1 VEFETQIGR
10 QDEPV
15 GDLLLLPSRGH
26 GIGQAGQQ
34 VFLETALEEIPL
46 IGLADDFQAVEL
58 PLTEGGQDL
67 LGLVF
72 DESQVHSGQSTRWD
86 SAS

>member
-1 VEFETQIGR
+1 
-10 QDEPV
+10 
-15 GDLLLLPSRGH
+15 
-26 GIGQAGQQ
+26 
-34 VFLETALEEIPL
+34 LENTPL

-72 DESQVHSGQSTRWD
+72 DESQVHGGQSTRWD